1 MDLLSSVAYLS
12 IYLSACLFVCLPIY
26 LSSHLSS
33 YLSKTKQVCKA
44 SSKKCFAQ
52 LQNEASLGD
61 FVKKRTPQ
69 PQKDEILGDPSIFKF
84 DNIKNEAILRDFL
97 QKLKAECRTDG
108 LVPMLF
114 FHSIC
119 LKCCACHEKVRPSA
133 APVTQTHLSKPEDLI
148 VENATLSRNQRLAL
162 TPNISDQEVSS
173 IASATQNASL
183 QIFFKH
189 PTPATVCAS
198 AAKAT
203 GLAHFRPDAYPLR
216 LPPKTRIQASKSRPK
231 PSVFNTFDFEMCFMH
246 FLNIS
251 TAKGAPLRILISK
264 RVSRHSHVH
273 FFNISA
279 AKSAWKALCF
289 VRFDFIKGLAPQP
302 RVLSTTQLPRVLRE
316 WCLLYVLTSACDS
329 RPNGVHFFDIPTSK
343 SVPRLRCLTFTAAS
357 HHSAAQF
364 LISHTTRWLCTR
376 CFSEPTS
383 HTLEKHSA
391 SRLFYL
397 FAHLHLLS
405 SDSFSSLSFFFPSA
419 FLFSGSSHLFFSIY
433 PYCRTFDF

>member
-12 IYLSACLFVCLPIY
+12 IYLSACLFVCLPIYLSIYLSIDLSIYRSIYLSIY

-61 FVKKRTPQ
+61 FLKKRTPQ

-203 GLAHFRPDAYPLR
+203 GLAHFRHLS
-216 LPPKTRIQASKSRPK
+216 TRCISIAPATQNSHPSFKK
-231 PSVFNTFDFEMCFMH
+231 PSETISFQH
-246 FLNIS
+246 F
-251 TAKGAPLRILISK
+251 
-264 RVSRHSHVH
+264 
-273 FFNISA
+273 
-279 AKSAWKALCF
+279 
-289 VRFDFIKGLAPQP
+289 
-302 RVLSTTQLPRVLRE
+302 
-316 WCLLYVLTSACDS
+316 
-329 RPNGVHFFDIPTSK
+329 
-343 SVPRLRCLTFTAAS
+343 
-357 HHSAAQF
+357 
-364 LISHTTRWLCTR
+364 
-376 CFSEPTS
+376 
-383 HTLEKHSA
+383 
-391 SRLFYL
+391 
-397 FAHLHLLS
+397 
-405 SDSFSSLSFFFPSA
+405 
-419 FLFSGSSHLFFSIY
+419 
-433 PYCRTFDF
+433 